1 MSVEQINKLISVVI
15 SVVEFYSYLLIL
27 EINPKTI
34 KVKFVNFIWKIMF
47 KKKIIVISTIFVLSS
62 CASPEVVKTVQIS
75 DKDLSCSQLIAAT
88 EEAKKFEEDGREER
102 TVTGTNV
109 AAAIFWWPGLVAT
122 YINTDDAIDA
132 AKDRQ
137 EHLAKIYDKK
147 CSENLNIKSVSKSI
161 ENELNNLK
169 RMHTKGLITDEEY
182 KAARK
187 KALGL

>member
-1 MSVEQINKLISVVI
+1 
-15 SVVEFYSYLLIL
+15 
-27 EINPKTI
+27 
-34 KVKFVNFIWKIMF
+34 MF
-47 KKKIIVISTIFVLSS
+47 KKKIIIISTIFVLSS

-88 EEAKKFEEDGREER
+88 EEAKKFEEDGREGR
-102 TVTGTNV
+102 TETGTNV
-109 AAAIFWWPGLVAT
+109 AAALFWWPGLVAT

-137 EHLAKIYDKK
+137 EHLAKIYDEK
-147 CSENLNIKSVSKSI
+147 CSENSNIKSVSKSI

>member
-1 MSVEQINKLISVVI
+1 
-15 SVVEFYSYLLIL
+15 
-27 EINPKTI
+27 
-34 KVKFVNFIWKIMF
+34 MF
-47 KKKIIVISTIFVLSS
+47 KKKIIIISTIFVLSS

-88 EEAKKFEEDGREER
+88 EEAKKFEEDGREGR

-109 AAAIFWWPGLVAT
+109 AAALFWWPGLIAT

-137 EHLAKIYDKK
+137 EHLAKIYDEK
-147 CSENLNIKSVSKSI
+147 CSENSNIKSVSKSI

>member
-34 KVKFVNFIWKIMF
+34 KISFVNFIWKIMF

-137 EHLAKIYDKK
+137 EHLAKIYDEK